1 MRRLLMTAIRLLLL
15 GRRCNGFGLNHRQRW
30 LGWGCWLG
38 WASIEVGNRAG
49 CFRNRCRPEF
59 VRDRSGQTVLR
70 AAPPGASR
78 AVSSRNRCRPGS
90 FRDRSGQTV
99 PRAATPAASATTSAT
114 AGPPLAACRLI
125 GASHSGLLVGFVL
138 LGFTFVA
145 GEA

>member
-70 AAPPGASR
+70 AA
-78 AVSSRNRCRPGS
+78 
-90 FRDRSGQTV
+90 
-99 PRAATPAASATTSAT
+99 TPAASATTSAT